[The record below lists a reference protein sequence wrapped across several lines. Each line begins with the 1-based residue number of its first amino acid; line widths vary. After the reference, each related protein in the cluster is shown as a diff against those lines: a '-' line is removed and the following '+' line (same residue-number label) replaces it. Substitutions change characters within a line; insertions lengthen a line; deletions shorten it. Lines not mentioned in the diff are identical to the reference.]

1 MCIAI
6 ILGAASARSTS
17 TLALKDAHTSHF
29 FLGLQA
35 AAGSEHVTADQA
47 T

>member
-6 ILGAASARSTS
+6 FLGAASARSTS
-17 TLALKDAHTSHF
+17 TLALNDAHTSHF
-29 FLGLQA
+29 FFGLQA
-35 AAGSEHVTADQA
+35 GAGLEHVTADQA